1 MVPRSAICS
10 RSATS
15 SIVITCSLNMLSICR
30 SEQDITLPELGKYA
44 TGLMFIEAREMDEVQ
59 TEFTK
64 MATQIGLEVGFRI
77 RLYWTAPWINSV
89 FA

>member
-1 MVPRSAICS
+1 M
-10 RSATS
+10 
-15 SIVITCSLNMLSICR
+15 ITCSLNTLSIFR
-30 SEQDITLPELGKYA
+30 SEQDISLPELGKYA

-77 RLYWTAPWINSV
+77 RFNWI
-89 FA
+89 